1 MEYSYKTMAPIPSD
15 ALTSEIYHPLGV
27 SPMLVTLKCEAT
39 AGIYR
44 INKFRTNLR
53 PGGAGDLS
61 LWVIGHLFPHFPS
74 LSLHAIANNTE
85 RNRMLSSLSSSAY
98 LGLL

>member
-1 MEYSYKTMAPIPSD
+1 
-15 ALTSEIYHPLGV
+15 
-27 SPMLVTLKCEAT
+27 MLVTLKCEAT

-53 PGGAGDLS
+53 PGGVGDLS
-61 LWVIGHLFPHFPS
+61 LCVISHLFPHFPS

-85 RNRMLSSLSSSAY
+85 RNRMLSSSSSSAY